1 MKMEN
6 KNLYESVI
14 ILKGTFTEDE
24 YRQALNEIIEK
35 IKTIIDITKI
45 DEIGLKNLA
54 YEVKKNKKGYYVVI
68 YYKATS
74 QGVLEVE
81 RIFRI
86 TEDIIRF
93 MTVKKDD

>member
-1 MKMEN
+1 MEN

-68 YYKATS
+68 YYKATN
-74 QGVLEVE
+74 QAVLEIE

-86 TEDIIRF
+86 TEDILRF

>member
-1 MKMEN
+1 MEN
-6 KNLYESVI
+6 KNLYEIVI

-68 YYKATS
+68 YYKATN
-74 QGVLEVE
+74 QAVLEIE

-86 TEDIIRF
+86 TEDILRF

>member
-1 MKMEN
+1 MEN

-14 ILKGTFTEDE
+14 IIKGIFTEDE

-74 QGVLEVE
+74 QAVLEIE

-86 TEDIIRF
+86 TEYIIKF
-93 MTVKKDD
+93 ITVRKDD

>member
-1 MKMEN
+1 MEN
-6 KNLYESVI
+6 KKLYESVI
-14 ILKGTFTEDE
+14 ILKGVFTEDE

-35 IKTIIDITKI
+35 IKTIIDIT
-45 DEIGLKNLA
+45 EIEELGLKNLA

-74 QGVLEVE
+74 QAVLEME

>member
-1 MKMEN
+1 MKN
-6 KNLYESVI
+6 KRLYESVLI
-14 ILKGTFTEDE
+14 FKGIFTEDE
-24 YRQALNEIIEK
+24 YKQALNEIIEK

-74 QGVLEVE
+74 QAVLEIE
-81 RIFRI
+81 RIFII
-86 TEDIIRF
+86 TEDIIKF
-93 MTVKKDD
+93 ITVRKYD

>member
-1 MKMEN
+1 MEN

-45 DEIGLKNLA
+45 EELGLKNLA

-68 YYKATS
+68 YYKATN
-74 QGVLEVE
+74 QAVLEIE

-86 TEDIIRF
+86 TEDILRF

>member
-1 MKMEN
+1 MEN

-45 DEIGLKNLA
+45 DEI
-54 YEVKKNKKGYYVVI
+54 
-68 YYKATS
+68 
-74 QGVLEVE
+74 
-81 RIFRI
+81 
-86 TEDIIRF
+86 
-93 MTVKKDD
+93 